1 MRRLSDFPRKL
12 HASVWAP
19 DLGGLPFWYATA
31 LQTLRGSWVVAR
43 DLRSGQLNLRA
54 MSLVY
59 TTILS
64 LVPLLAIS
72 FSVLKGFGVHEQLE
86 TAMMAALLPLG
97 EKGVEIG
104 IRIVE
109 FVENVK
115 VGVLGSVGL
124 ALLLYT
130 VISLMQKIERSFN
143 FIWHVAEERAFAQRF
158 SDYLSVI
165 VIGPVLVFASLGISA
180 SLLNADVVQA
190 VTAIEPFG
198 TVLHFVGLLLPFAL
212 VVAAFT
218 FIYLFMPNTRVRVRS
233 AFVGALFAGLLWHVV
248 GWGFTYFVVS
258 SAQYTAIY
266 SAFAAL
272 IVFMLWLY
280 MAWLVLLLGA
290 SVAFYHQ
297 NPQHLSLS
305 PEKQKL
311 SVRMVERLSLA
322 LLAEIV
328 ADFMSGE
335 TRPDTETLARRLRL
349 RGDTADQ
356 LISALAAADLIIA
369 TNDSPQFWLPA
380 RAPESLTLAD
390 VMTIIRSSGETPS
403 QTPEIFQ
410 ISTAVDRLLADLDQE
425 VASKLAGQTLADL
438 VRRGELAITD
448 EERVATL
455 HTSSGSGGSGSTG
468 GAAQ

>member
-1 MRRLSDFPRKL
+1 MRRLSDLFRRI
-12 HASVWAP
+12 HTSVWDT
-19 DLGGLPFWYATA
+19 DLGALPFWYAA
-31 LQTLRGSWVVAR
+31 ILHLLRAFWASMR
-43 DLRSGQLNLRA
+43 DLRGGELSLRA

-64 LVPLLAIS
+64 IVPFLAIS

-86 TAMMAALLPLG
+86 TTMMAALLPLG
-97 EKGVEIG
+97 EKGVDIG

-130 VISLMQKIERSFN
+130 VISLMQKIERAFN
-143 FIWHVAEERAFAQRF
+143 FIWHVATERAFAQRF

-180 SLLNADVVQA
+180 SLLSGSVVTA

-198 TVLHFVGLLLPFAL
+198 TILHIVGRLLPFAL

-218 FIYLFMPNTRVRVRS
+218 FIYVFMPNTKVRLRS
-233 AFVGALFAGLLWHVV
+233 AFAGALIAGLLWLVA
-248 GWGFTYFVVS
+248 GKLFTSFVIE

-280 MAWLVLLLGA
+280 FAWLVLLIGA
-290 SVAFYHQ
+290 SFAFYHQ
-297 NPQHLSLS
+297 NPRHVSLL
-305 PEKQKL
+305 PEKQTL
-311 SVRMVERLSLA
+311 SVRMVERLSFA
-322 LLAEIV
+322 LLAEI
-328 ADFMSGE
+328 AGDFMSGDIK
-335 TRPDTETLARRLRL
+335 PNTETLARRLHL
-349 RGDTADQ
+349 RADTAAE
-356 LISALAAADLIIA
+356 LITALAAADLIVA
-369 TNDSPQFWLPA
+369 TNASPRCWLPA
-380 RAPESLTLAD
+380 RAPNSLTLIDA
-390 VMTIIRSSGETPS
+390 MAAIRSAGENAA
-403 QTPEIFQ
+403 QAPEKAS
-410 ISTAVDRLLADLDQE
+410 ISAAVEQLLADLDQDMS
-425 VASKLAGQTLADL
+425 AKLAHRTLADL
-438 VRRGELAITD
+438 VRKGDLAASD
-448 EERVATL
+448 EARVATL
-455 HTSSGSGGSGSTG
+455 HPSSGPG